1 MQPHMRDDYPHALD
15 DDWYEQHR
23 HLLESQNHTENV
35 QDWQLPGGD
44 TGTDSSIGGGRT
56 LTAQR
61 HASSED
67 GEDAASRKAK
77 QIAKRCRLTRGGE
90 WCARY
95 KRQAEIPTKPVPR
108 GDMECPSNCNGNGNC
123 NYDSGICE
131 CPAGWSG
138 NDCGTP
144 LLRPCTH
151 KWRES
156 GNVTMGHI
164 DAEGRDLDIMERG
177 WTASRCSGICDAT
190 VASCFCDGKFKR
202 IFAPKGSNYRVQPVQ
217 PGRTLGDHCML
228 KTNKE
233 GKPTEL
239 GQIPW
244 EKLYG
249 PRGWCEARDNTLE
262 SCGCGHDGWSGHTCE
277 NAYEQTCVNQC
288 AGHGTCIAGF
298 CMCHAGWYGTDC
310 TRKRAGS
317 EMEEGDFESKPWLK
331 ETVGIP
337 PAAAAVPAAPTR
349 KRPLIYI
356 YDMPPEFTTRMH
368 QYRISGNACVY
379 RRYNDQNKSMLV
391 GGGGYGTEMYL
402 YETLLQSEHRTFD
415 PEEADFF
422 YIPTFLSCWLSP
434 VFGWADFP
442 WYNGPIT
449 NRPYQGANFIEKA
462 KRWVQTT
469 HPYWDRR
476 NGRDHI
482 WFAVH
487 DEGACWWPKEAYD
500 NSIVLTHW
508 GRLDVHHQ
516 PAQPA
521 TPPQLQLR
529 LPQHR
534 RVRIPIAAAIT
545 HTHDTCEARATRGT
559 LSSPQSP
566 HQVSPQSLLHMPSF
580 HVFSSCPVDPRTP
593 AADAVGWVFL
603 TPAPNLPPR
612 RSNSAYFYDNY
623 TKPMHHKEW
632 APGDWRDLIKGHV
645 CFDPHKDLVIPMWK
659 MPGHFRT
666 SPLVGAAPRE
676 RKFLLSF
683 IGDMGTHRFPYY
695 SRGIRQTL
703 YTKGKEHKWRE
714 KYNIIL
720 GYPHEVDMSYSDA
733 LSQST
738 FCLVAPGPSLLPAM
752 NRHGVLAA
760 ILPAFGKVFGRMQ
773 YDLFHVY
780 TVDEHTLR
788 VLRNVARFAQPSA
801 KAEFPVA
808 CPIWSVLPK
817 PEILLLAALFHDIAK
832 GRGGDHSVLGE
843 DDARTFCNQ
852 LGLPRADVER
862 VAWLVRHHLLMSTT
876 AQRQDITDP
885 DVVQRFS
892 DLVEDRER
900 LGQLYLLTIA
910 DIIGTSPRLWNAWKD
925 RLLSDLYT
933 ATRYALRSDVNLPR
947 DASERVTEC
956 SEHALALLMNEGYL
970 EPDVLRVW
978 AGFPQLSFLRHR
990 PEQIAWQTSAIL
1002 DAKGAVPLV
1011 IVQPF
1016 SVRGCTELFV
1026 YTPDR
1031 DGLFATVTAVLD
1043 RLRFSVMESRILSAS
1058 TGMALDTFLLLE
1070 ADTQQPAVAERALE
1084 LQQRLQC
1091 ELEKSTGVQPSKR
1104 NMTRHQ
1110 KHFQTPPRISFH
1122 AAGDRTQLALVGT
1135 DRPGLLAAVAQVM
1148 LSTHTRVHDARIATF
1163 GERVED
1169 FFQLTDRHN
1178 VALDA
1183 PQQAALLEALME
1195 SIGPSRD

>member
-516 PAQPA
+516 
-521 TPPQLQLR
+521 
-529 LPQHR
+529 
-534 RVRIPIAAAIT
+534 
-545 HTHDTCEARATRGT
+545 
-559 LSSPQSP
+559 
-566 HQVSPQSLLHMPSF
+566 
-580 HVFSSCPVDPRTP
+580 
-593 AADAVGWVFL
+593 
-603 TPAPNLPPR
+603 
-612 RSNSAYFYDNY
+612 SNSAYFYDNY
-623 TKPMHHKEW
+623 TKPMYHKEW
-632 APGDWRDLIKGHV
+632 APGDWRDLIKDHV

-703 YTKGKEHKWRE
+703 YTKGKEHKWKE

-738 FCLVAPGPSLLPAM
+738 FCLVAPGDGFSARAEDAVL
-752 NRHGVLAA
+752 HGCIPVIVMDEVQAVFES
-760 ILPAFGKVFGRMQ
+760 ILE
-773 YDLFHVY
+773 YDLFSIRVNERSLHAMPDILGRSRPRRFAYTTGTTVRRNYDQLSWHNGNASVGAFEPGHVY
-780 TVDEHTLR
+780 TPVRH
-788 VLRNVARFAQPSA
+788 
-801 KAEFPVA
+801 FPYQ
-808 CPIWSVLPK
+808 
-817 PEILLLAALFHDIAK
+817 
-832 GRGGDHSVLGE
+832 
-843 DDARTFCNQ
+843 DDAFYTIMS
-852 LGLPRADVER
+852 
-862 VAWLVRHHLLMSTT
+862 WLHSK
-876 AQRQDITDP
+876 
-885 DVVQRFS
+885 
-892 DLVEDRER
+892 
-900 LGQLYLLTIA
+900 IA
-910 DIIGTSPRLWNAWKD
+910 D
-925 RLLSDLYT
+925 
-933 ATRYALRSDVNLPR
+933 TR
-947 DASERVTEC
+947 
-956 SEHALALLMNEGYL
+956 
-970 EPDVLRVW
+970 
-978 AGFPQLSFLRHR
+978 
-990 PEQIAWQTSAIL
+990 
-1002 DAKGAVPLV
+1002 
-1011 IVQPF
+1011 
-1016 SVRGCTELFV
+1016 
-1026 YTPDR
+1026 
-1031 DGLFATVTAVLD
+1031 
-1043 RLRFSVMESRILSAS
+1043 
-1058 TGMALDTFLLLE
+1058 
-1070 ADTQQPAVAERALE
+1070 
-1084 LQQRLQC
+1084 
-1091 ELEKSTGVQPSKR
+1091 
-1104 NMTRHQ
+1104 
-1110 KHFQTPPRISFH
+1110 
-1122 AAGDRTQLALVGT
+1122 
-1135 DRPGLLAAVAQVM
+1135 
-1148 LSTHTRVHDARIATF
+1148 
-1163 GERVED
+1163 
-1169 FFQLTDRHN
+1169 
-1178 VALDA
+1178 
-1183 PQQAALLEALME
+1183 
-1195 SIGPSRD
+1195 